1 MNDARSPGQIAYEEF
16 WRTTGADFQ
25 GVAWPMLPPLTQA
38 RWEAAAQAVLVQCT
52 HQENAP

>member
-1 MNDARSPGQIAYEEF
+1 MSASPTPGEICYEAF